1 VRALVLVLLVSAC
14 VDPDPP
20 RLRTLV
26 TVVATQEGQPA
37 AEATRQLVA
46 EGRKALVVI
55 EAALHTAEPAG
66 RRRLVRAIGMLHDED
81 GCALL
86 QHVAQFDEDEA
97 TQKTANDALR
107 SWGRPL
113 PGEPQKRPLN
123 ACVPVGG

>member
-26 TVVATQEGQPA
+26 TVVATQEGQPS
-37 AEATRQLVA
+37 EDATTQLVA
-46 EGRKALVVI
+46 EGRRALVVI
-55 EAALHTAEPAG
+55 EAALHTADPAG
-66 RRRLVRAIGMLHDED
+66 RRRLVRAIDKLHDDD

-86 QHVAQFDEDEA
+86 QHVARFDEDAA
-97 TQKTANDALR
+97 TRGAADQVL
-107 SWGRPL
+107 GRWKPST
-113 PGEPQKRPLN
+113 KN